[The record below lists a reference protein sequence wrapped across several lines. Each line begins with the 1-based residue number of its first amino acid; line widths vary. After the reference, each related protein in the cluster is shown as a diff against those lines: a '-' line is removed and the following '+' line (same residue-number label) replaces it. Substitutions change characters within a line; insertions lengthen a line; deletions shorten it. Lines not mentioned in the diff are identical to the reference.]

1 MNSDYTLVKAWQA
14 SQVSH
19 MDLAMESCKSSSSV
33 TWSLYFL
40 KDIGS
45 EVKTRLPS
53 VARSDKW
60 TASKN
65 KTPEEEAKVIFSVSA
80 QTWNFME
87 SILEERET
95 DAHHVTFHW
104 HKWACLDV
112 LALRSAASPGQIMH
126 RFSNNQC
133 HQATKTHP
141 KHHVIEGSSSVRWLP
156 PPAAR
161 MFMVIMYC
169 PPWNWAKNISGNFTH
184 RTFSL
189 ANCCPNLYFLVWTW
203 LTFRSPKP
211 QAHSASL
218 ASTLKS
224 PGRQDFVPKNL
235 GVSLAS
241 RWSRLLSHLLS
252 SLDVL
257 WKLAGFPVGSSKKF
271 LSNRW
276 LKNGNKTCHSP

>member
-1 MNSDYTLVKAWQA
+1 
-14 SQVSH
+14 

-33 TWSLYFL
+33 MIWSLYFL

-65 KTPEEEAKVIFSVSA
+65 KTPEEEAKVIFSVSS
-80 QTWNFME
+80 QTWKFME
-87 SILEERET
+87 STLEERET

-112 LALRSAASPGQIMH
+112 LALRSAASPGQRVMH
-126 RFSNNQC
+126 RFAATTN
-133 HQATKTHP
+133 ATKKKNTSETPCHW
-141 KHHVIEGSSSVRWLP
+141 GSSSVRWLP

-161 MFMVIMYC
+161 MFTVIMYC
-169 PPWNWAKNISGNFTH
+169 QAPWHWAGHPSNVTH
-184 RTFSL
+184 R
-189 ANCCPNLYFLVWTW
+189 NCCPNLIWRLWFLS
-203 LTFRSPKP
+203 SPKP

-218 ASTLKS
+218 GSTLKS
-224 PGRQDFVPKNL
+224 PGRQDFAKTLKFHWLP
-235 GVSLAS
+235 SDHD
-241 RWSRLLSHLLS
+241 LLSHLLS

-257 WKLAGFPVGSSKKF
+257 WKLTGFPVGSSKKF

-276 LKNGNKTCHSP
+276 LKNGNNTGHSP